1 MRLRDRFSALTL
13 IAAGGLGFVFLFA
26 AGISAQVVIDPPR
39 SVSVQKYLDPQ
50 GGMTADEA
58 VRRAIDGNQELAAM
72 RKEVEAGEQLLRQA
86 GLRAN
91 PSLELGGERQIA
103 GMDKSYM
110 VQGGIPLELGGRRAA
125 RKRIAESELEI
136 RRLAAAES
144 ERQLAGEVRTKFGEA
159 LAAILKLRFTE
170 EMLVAAERNF
180 DLVAAQVEEGR
191 RAPLERNIEAV
202 ELNRI
207 RAMREEAEAAAEIAL
222 LDLRNLMGLTPDAP
236 MRLRGTLD
244 VAPDAL
250 PLQADAVAAALI
262 RRTDLAG
269 ARAVEQLAAAR
280 GAQARA
286 EGRVDADLMLG
297 YQRMEAGFPF
307 RAFDSEGMLMPIE
320 NRMNFFTFGVRLN
333 LPVFDR
339 KQGMI
344 AAAKLE
350 EEAAGK
356 RREFGEL
363 VVRREVA
370 AAYVKF
376 NRSVR
381 AEQIYRVGVREQAA
395 ENLEVV
401 RQMYELGARDLLEYI
416 GELRRYIEVES
427 GYIDAQREAYMAR
440 IELLRATNS
449 EELTGK

>member
-1 MRLRDRFSALTL
+1 MFRRKLTIISFL
-13 IAAGGLGFVFLFA
+13 IAASFGA
-26 AGISAQVVIDPPR
+26 ATEVRPQVVIEPPR
-39 SVSVQKYLDPQ
+39 SVSIQKYLDQ
-50 GGMTADEA
+50 QSGITVDEA
-58 VRRAIDGNQELAAM
+58 VRAALDGNQELAAM

-110 VQGGIPLELGGRRAA
+110 VQGGIPLELGGRRTA

-136 RRLAAAES
+136 RRLAAAER

-307 RAFDSEGMLMPIE
+307 RAIDDAGMLMPIE

-381 AEQIYRVGVREQAA
+381 AEQIYRVGVRDQAA
-395 ENLEVV
+395 KNLEVV

-416 GELRRYIEVES
+416 GELRRYIEVQS

>member
-1 MRLRDRFSALTL
+1 MFRRKLTTLGFL
-13 IAAGGLGFVFLFA
+13 IAASLGVTA
-26 AGISAQVVIDPPR
+26 EVRSQMVIDPPR
-39 SVSVQKYLDPQ
+39 SVSVQKYLDQ
-50 GGMTADEA
+50 QSGTTADEA
-58 VRRAIDGNQELAAM
+58 VRRALEGNQELAAM

-91 PSLELGGERQIA
+91 PSLEIGGERQIS

-136 RRLAAAES
+136 RRLAAAER
-144 ERQLAGEVRTKFGEA
+144 ERLLAGEVRAKFGEA

-170 EMLVAAERNF
+170 EMLEAAQRNF
-180 DLVAAQVEEGR
+180 NLVAAQVEEGR

-222 LDLRNLMGLTPDAP
+222 LDLRNLMGLAPDAA

-250 PLQADAVAAALI
+250 PLQADAVSAALI

-280 GAQARA
+280 GAQARS

-307 RAFDSEGMLMPIE
+307 RAFDDAGMLMPIE
-320 NRMNFFTFGVRLN
+320 NRMNFFTFGVRLS

-350 EEAAGK
+350 EEAAAK

-381 AEQIYRVGVREQAA
+381 AEQIYRVGVRDQAA
-395 ENLEVV
+395 QNLEVV
-401 RQMYELGARDLLEYI
+401 RQMYELGSRNLLDYI
-416 GELRRYIEVES
+416 GELRRFIEAES

>member
-1 MRLRDRFSALTL
+1 MFRRKLTTLSFLAVALT
-13 IAAGGLGFVFLFA
+13 GLGAVA
-26 AGISAQVVIDPPR
+26 RSQVVIDPPR
-39 SVSVQKYLDPQ
+39 SASVQRSLDQ
-50 GGMTADEA
+50 QNGMTADEA
-58 VRRAIDGNQELAAM
+58 VRTALAGNQELAAM
-72 RKEVEAGEQLLRQA
+72 RKEAEAGEQLLRQA

-91 PSLELGGERQIA
+91 PSLELGGERQIS

-110 VQGGIPLELGGRRAA
+110 VQGGIPLELGGRREA

-136 RRLAAAES
+136 RRLAAAER
-144 ERQLAGEVRTKFGEA
+144 ERLLAGEVREKFGEA

-170 EMLVAAERNF
+170 EMLEAAQRNF

-207 RAMREEAEAAAEIAL
+207 RAMREDAEAAAEIAL

-244 VAPDAL
+244 VAPDTL
-250 PLQADAVAAALI
+250 PAQADAVSAALI

-269 ARAVEQLAAAR
+269 ARAVERLAAAR
-280 GAQARA
+280 GAQARS

-307 RAFDSEGMLMPIE
+307 RGFDDAGMLMPIE
-320 NRMNFFTFGVRLN
+320 NKMNFFTFGVRLS

-339 KQGMI
+339 KQGMV

-381 AEQIYRVGVREQAA
+381 AEQIYRVGVRDQAA
-395 ENLEVV
+395 QNLEVV
-401 RQMYELGARDLLEYI
+401 RQMYELGSRNLLDYI
-416 GELRRYIEVES
+416 GELRRFIEAES

>member
-1 MRLRDRFSALTL
+1 MFRRKLTILGFL
-13 IAAGGLGFVFLFA
+13 IAASLGVTA
-26 AGISAQVVIDPPR
+26 EVRSQMVIDPPR
-39 SVSVQKYLDPQ
+39 SASVQKYLDPM

-58 VRRAIDGNQELAAM
+58 VRRALEGNQELAAM

-91 PSLELGGERQIA
+91 PSLEVGGERQIS
-103 GMDKSYM
+103 GMDKAYM

-136 RRLAAAES
+136 RRLAAAER
-144 ERQLAGEVRTKFGEA
+144 ERLLAGEVRAKFGEA

-170 EMLVAAERNF
+170 EMLEAAQRNF
-180 DLVAAQVEEGR
+180 NLVAAQVEEGR

-222 LDLRNLMGLTPDAP
+222 LDLRNLMGLAPDAA

-250 PLQADAVAAALI
+250 PLQADAVSAALI

-280 GAQARA
+280 GAQARS

-297 YQRMEAGFPF
+297 YQRMKAGFPF
-307 RAFDSEGMLMPIE
+307 RAFDDAGMLMPIE
-320 NRMNFFTFGVRLN
+320 NRMNFFTFGVRLS

-350 EEAAGK
+350 EEAAAK

-381 AEQIYRVGVREQAA
+381 AEQIYRVGVRDQAA
-395 ENLEVV
+395 QNLEVV
-401 RQMYELGARDLLEYI
+401 RQMYELGSRNLLDYI
-416 GELRRYIEVES
+416 GELRRFIEAES

>member
-1 MRLRDRFSALTL
+1 MFRRKLTTLGFL
-13 IAAGGLGFVFLFA
+13 IAASLGVTA
-26 AGISAQVVIDPPR
+26 EVRSQMVIDPPR
-39 SVSVQKYLDPQ
+39 SVSVQKYLDQ
-50 GGMTADEA
+50 QSGTTADEA
-58 VRRAIDGNQELAAM
+58 VRRALEGNQELAAM

-91 PSLELGGERQIA
+91 PSLEIGGERQIS
-103 GMDKSYM
+103 GMDKSYI
-110 VQGGIPLELGGRRAA
+110 VQGSIPLELGGRRAA

-136 RRLAAAES
+136 RRLAAAER
-144 ERQLAGEVRTKFGEA
+144 ERLLAGEVRAKFGEA

-170 EMLVAAERNF
+170 EMLEAAQRNF
-180 DLVAAQVEEGR
+180 NLVAAQVEEGR

-222 LDLRNLMGLTPDAP
+222 LDLRNLMGLAPDAA

-250 PLQADAVAAALI
+250 PLQADAVSAALI
-262 RRTDLAG
+262 RRTDIAG

-280 GAQARA
+280 GAQARS

-307 RAFDSEGMLMPIE
+307 RAFDDAGMLMPIE
-320 NRMNFFTFGVRLN
+320 NRMNFFTFGVRLS

-350 EEAAGK
+350 EEAAAK

-381 AEQIYRVGVREQAA
+381 AEQIYRVGVRDQAA
-395 ENLEVV
+395 QNLEVV
-401 RQMYELGARDLLEYI
+401 RQMYELGSRNLLDYI
-416 GELRRYIEVES
+416 GELRRFIEAES

>member
-1 MRLRDRFSALTL
+1 MFRRKLTTIGFL
-13 IAAGGLGFVFLFA
+13 IAALFGA
-26 AGISAQVVIDPPR
+26 AAEVRPQVVIEPPR
-39 SVSVQKYLDPQ
+39 SVSIQKYLDQ
-50 GGMTADEA
+50 QSGITVDEA
-58 VRRAIDGNQELAAM
+58 VRAALDGNQELAAM

-91 PSLELGGERQIA
+91 PSLELGGERQIS

-110 VQGGIPLELGGRRAA
+110 VQGGIPLELGGRRTA

-250 PLQADAVAAALI
+250 PLQADALTAALI

-381 AEQIYRVGVREQAA
+381 AEQIYRVGVRDQAA

-416 GELRRYIEVES
+416 GELRRYIEVQS

>member
-1 MRLRDRFSALTL
+1 MFRRKLTIISFL
-13 IAAGGLGFVFLFA
+13 IAASLGVTA
-26 AGISAQVVIDPPR
+26 EARPQVVIDPPR
-39 SVSVQKYLDPQ
+39 SASVQKYLDPQ

-91 PSLELGGERQIA
+91 PSLEVGGERQIS

-136 RRLAAAES
+136 RRLAAAER
-144 ERQLAGEVRTKFGEA
+144 ERLLAGEVRTKFGEA

-170 EMLVAAERNF
+170 EMLEAAQRNF

-207 RAMREEAEAAAEIAL
+207 RAMREDAEAAAEIAL
-222 LDLRNLMGLTPDAP
+222 LDLRNLIGLTPDAP

-250 PLQADAVAAALI
+250 PPQADAVSAALI

-280 GAQARA
+280 GAQARS

-307 RAFDSEGMLMPIE
+307 RAFDDAGMLMPIE
-320 NRMNFFTFGVRLN
+320 NRMNFFTFGVRLS

-339 KQGMI
+339 KQGMV

-381 AEQIYRVGVREQAA
+381 AEQIYRVGVRDQAA
-395 ENLEVV
+395 QNLEVV
-401 RQMYELGARDLLEYI
+401 RQMYELGSRNLLEYI
-416 GELRRYIEVES
+416 GELRRYIEAES

>member
-1 MRLRDRFSALTL
+1 MFRRKLTILGFL
-13 IAAGGLGFVFLFA
+13 IAASLGVTA
-26 AGISAQVVIDPPR
+26 EVRSQMVIDPPR
-39 SVSVQKYLDPQ
+39 SASVQKYLDPM

-58 VRRAIDGNQELAAM
+58 VRRALEGNQELAAM

-91 PSLELGGERQIA
+91 PSLEVGGERQIS
-103 GMDKSYM
+103 GMDKAYM

-136 RRLAAAES
+136 RRLAAAER
-144 ERQLAGEVRTKFGEA
+144 ERLLAGEVRAKFGEA

-170 EMLVAAERNF
+170 EMLEAAQRNF
-180 DLVAAQVEEGR
+180 NLVAAQVEEGR

-222 LDLRNLMGLTPDAP
+222 LDLRNLMGLAPDAA

-250 PLQADAVAAALI
+250 PLQADAVSAALI

-280 GAQARA
+280 GAQARS

-307 RAFDSEGMLMPIE
+307 RAFDDAGMLMPIE
-320 NRMNFFTFGVRLN
+320 NRMNFFTFGVRLS

-350 EEAAGK
+350 EEAAAK

-381 AEQIYRVGVREQAA
+381 AEQIYRVGVRDQAA
-395 ENLEVV
+395 QNLEVV
-401 RQMYELGARDLLEYI
+401 RQMYELGSRNLLDYI
-416 GELRRYIEVES
+416 GELRRFIEAES

>member
-1 MRLRDRFSALTL
+1 MLE
-13 IAAGGLGFVFLFA
+13 AA
-26 AGISAQVVIDPPR
+26 Q
-39 SVSVQKYLDPQ
+39 
-50 GGMTADEA
+50 
-58 VRRAIDGNQELAAM
+58 
-72 RKEVEAGEQLLRQA
+72 
-86 GLRAN
+86 
-91 PSLELGGERQIA
+91 
-103 GMDKSYM
+103 
-110 VQGGIPLELGGRRAA
+110 
-125 RKRIAESELEI
+125 
-136 RRLAAAES
+136 
-144 ERQLAGEVRTKFGEA
+144 
-159 LAAILKLRFTE
+159 
-170 EMLVAAERNF
+170 RNF

-207 RAMREEAEAAAEIAL
+207 RAMREDAEAAAEIAL
-222 LDLRNLMGLTPDAP
+222 LDLRKLMGLRRRD

-250 PLQADAVAAALI
+250 PPQADAVSAALI

-280 GAQARA
+280 GAQARS

-307 RAFDSEGMLMPIE
+307 RAFDDAGMLMPIE
-320 NRMNFFTFGVRLN
+320 NRMNFFTFGVRLS

-339 KQGMI
+339 KQGMV

-381 AEQIYRVGVREQAA
+381 AEQIYRVGVRDQAA
-395 ENLEVV
+395 RNLEVV
-401 RQMYELGARDLLEYI
+401 RQMYELGSRNLLDYI
-416 GELRRYIEVES
+416 GELRRFIEAES

>member
-1 MRLRDRFSALTL
+1 MFRRKLTIISFL
-13 IAAGGLGFVFLFA
+13 IAASLGVTA
-26 AGISAQVVIDPPR
+26 DVRPQVVIDPPR
-39 SVSVQKYLDPQ
+39 SASVQKYLDPMA
-50 GGMTADEA
+50 GMTADEA

-91 PSLELGGERQIA
+91 PSLEIGGERQIS

-136 RRLAAAES
+136 RRLAAAER
-144 ERQLAGEVRTKFGEA
+144 ERLLAGEVRTKFGEA

-170 EMLVAAERNF
+170 EMLEAAQRNF
-180 DLVAAQVEEGR
+180 DLVTAQVEEGR

-222 LDLRNLMGLTPDAP
+222 LDLRNLIGLTPDAP

-250 PLQADAVAAALI
+250 PPQADAVSAALI

-280 GAQARA
+280 GAQARS

-307 RAFDSEGMLMPIE
+307 RAFDDAGMLMPIE

-339 KQGMI
+339 KQGMV

-381 AEQIYRVGVREQAA
+381 AEQIYRVGVRDQAA
-395 ENLEVV
+395 QNLEVV
-401 RQMYELGARDLLEYI
+401 RQMYELGSRNLLDYI
-416 GELRRYIEVES
+416 GELRRFIEAES
-427 GYIDAQREAYMAR
+427 GYIDTQREAYMAR

>member
-1 MRLRDRFSALTL
+1 MFRRKLTIISFL
-13 IAAGGLGFVFLFA
+13 IAASLGVTTEVRP
-26 AGISAQVVIDPPR
+26 QVVIDPPR
-39 SVSVQKYLDPQ
+39 SASVQKYLDPQ
-50 GGMTADEA
+50 AGMTADEA

-91 PSLELGGERQIA
+91 PSLEVGGERQIS

-136 RRLAAAES
+136 RRLAAAER
-144 ERQLAGEVRTKFGEA
+144 ERLLAGEVRTKFGEA
-159 LAAILKLRFTE
+159 LAAVLKLRFTE
-170 EMLVAAERNF
+170 EMLEAAQRNF

-207 RAMREEAEAAAEIAL
+207 RAMREDAEAAAEIAL
-222 LDLRNLMGLTPDAP
+222 LDLRNLMGLAPDAAV
-236 MRLRGTLD
+236 RLRGTLD

-250 PLQADAVAAALI
+250 PPQADAVSAALI

-269 ARAVEQLAAAR
+269 ARAVEQLATAR
-280 GAQARA
+280 GAQARS

-307 RAFDSEGMLMPIE
+307 RAFDDAGMLMPIE
-320 NRMNFFTFGVRLN
+320 NRMNFFTFGVRLS

-339 KQGMI
+339 KQGMV

-381 AEQIYRVGVREQAA
+381 AEQIYRVGVRDQAA
-395 ENLEVV
+395 QNLEVV
-401 RQMYELGARDLLEYI
+401 RQMYELGSRNLLDYI
-416 GELRRYIEVES
+416 GELRRYIEAES

>member
-13 IAAGGLGFVFLFA
+13 AAAGGLAFVFVFA

-39 SVSVQKYLDPQ
+39 SASVQKYLDPQ
-50 GGMTADEA
+50 GGMTADEV
-58 VRRAIDGNQELAAM
+58 VRRALDGNHELAAM

-91 PSLELGGERQIA
+91 PSLEVGGERQIS

-136 RRLAAAES
+136 RRLAAAER
-144 ERQLAGEVRTKFGEA
+144 ERLLAGEVRTKFGEA

-170 EMLVAAERNF
+170 EMLEAAQRNF

-222 LDLRNLMGLTPDAP
+222 LDLRNLMGLAPDAT

-244 VAPDAL
+244 VSPDAL
-250 PLQADAVAAALI
+250 PPQADAVSAALI

-280 GAQARA
+280 GAQARS

-307 RAFDSEGMLMPIE
+307 RAFDDAGMLMPIE

-339 KQGMI
+339 KQGMV

-381 AEQIYRVGVREQAA
+381 AEQIYRVGVRDQAA

-401 RQMYELGARDLLEYI
+401 RQMYELGSRNLLEYI
-416 GELRRYIEVES
+416 GELRRFIEAES

>member
-1 MRLRDRFSALTL
+1 MFRRKLTTIGFL
-13 IAAGGLGFVFLFA
+13 IAASFGA
-26 AGISAQVVIDPPR
+26 ATEVRTQVVIEPPR
-39 SVSVQKYLDPQ
+39 SASVQKYLDPMA
-50 GGMTADEA
+50 GMTADEA
-58 VRRAIDGNQELAAM
+58 VRAALDGNQELAAM

-91 PSLELGGERQIA
+91 PSLELGSERQIA

-110 VQGGIPLELGGRRAA
+110 VQGGIPLELGGRRTA

-244 VAPDAL
+244 VVPDAL
-250 PLQADAVAAALI
+250 PLQADAVTAALI

-307 RAFDSEGMLMPIE
+307 RAFDSEGMLVPIE

-381 AEQIYRVGVREQAA
+381 AEQIYRVGVRDQAA

-401 RQMYELGARDLLEYI
+401 RQMYELGSRNLLEYI
-416 GELRRYIEVES
+416 GELRRYIEVQS

>member
-1 MRLRDRFSALTL
+1 MFRRKLTTLGFL
-13 IAAGGLGFVFLFA
+13 IAASLGVTA
-26 AGISAQVVIDPPR
+26 EVRSQMVIDPPR
-39 SVSVQKYLDPQ
+39 SASVRKYLDPM
-50 GGMTADEA
+50 GGMTVDEA
-58 VRRAIDGNQELAAM
+58 VRRALEGNQELAAM

-91 PSLELGGERQIA
+91 PSLEVGGERQIS
-103 GMDKSYM
+103 GMDKAYM

-136 RRLAAAES
+136 RRLAAAER
-144 ERQLAGEVRTKFGEA
+144 ERLLAGEVRAKFGEA

-170 EMLVAAERNF
+170 EMLEAAQRNF
-180 DLVAAQVEEGR
+180 NLVAAQVEEGR

-222 LDLRNLMGLTPDAP
+222 LDLRNLMGLAPDAA

-250 PLQADAVAAALI
+250 PLQADAVSAALI

-280 GAQARA
+280 GAQARS

-307 RAFDSEGMLMPIE
+307 RAFDDAGMLMPIE
-320 NRMNFFTFGVRLN
+320 NRMNFFTFGVRLS

-350 EEAAGK
+350 EEAAAK

-381 AEQIYRVGVREQAA
+381 AEQIYRVGVRDQAA
-395 ENLEVV
+395 QNLEVV
-401 RQMYELGARDLLEYI
+401 RQMYELGSRNLLDYI
-416 GELRRYIEVES
+416 GELRRFIEAES

>member
-1 MRLRDRFSALTL
+1 MFRRKLTIISFL
-13 IAAGGLGFVFLFA
+13 IAASLGVTA
-26 AGISAQVVIDPPR
+26 EVRPQVVIDPPR
-39 SVSVQKYLDPQ
+39 SASVPKYLDPQ

-58 VRRAIDGNQELAAM
+58 VRRALDGNQELAAM

-91 PSLELGGERQIA
+91 PSLEVGGQRQIS

-136 RRLAAAES
+136 RRLAAAER
-144 ERQLAGEVRTKFGEA
+144 ERLLAGEVRTKFGEA

-170 EMLVAAERNF
+170 EMLEAAQRNF

-207 RAMREEAEAAAEIAL
+207 RAMREDAEAAAEIAL
-222 LDLRNLMGLTPDAP
+222 LDLRNLMGLAPDAAL
-236 MRLRGTLD
+236 RLRGTLD

-250 PLQADAVAAALI
+250 PPQADAVSAALI

-280 GAQARA
+280 GAQARS

-307 RAFDSEGMLMPIE
+307 RAFDDAGMLMPIE
-320 NRMNFFTFGVRLN
+320 NRMNFFTFGVRLS

-339 KQGMI
+339 KQGMV

-381 AEQIYRVGVREQAA
+381 AERIYRVGVRDQAA

-401 RQMYELGARDLLEYI
+401 RQMYELGSRNLLDYI
-416 GELRRYIEVES
+416 GELRRYIEAES